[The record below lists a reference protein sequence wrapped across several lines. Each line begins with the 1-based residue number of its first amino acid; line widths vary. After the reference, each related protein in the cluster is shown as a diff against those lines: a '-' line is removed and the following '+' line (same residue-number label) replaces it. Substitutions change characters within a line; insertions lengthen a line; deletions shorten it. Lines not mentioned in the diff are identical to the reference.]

1 MENKGKFTKDKQPKK
16 RKGRGKSKTTHI
28 LEAFK
33 NNSSSEQQFW
43 DKLVHK
49 ALWGGPDGDGESFA
63 QKEIANRLM
72 PMPKQTL
79 PFFDFN
85 IADKKTKLEKA
96 DAIIEAIGSGVIPVD
111 VGKIFM
117 DIIKDAASI
126 EELEILAEKVAN
138 LEKLYEQSISK
149 ED

>member
-1 MENKGKFTKDKQPKK
+1 
-16 RKGRGKSKTTHI
+16 
-28 LEAFK
+28 
-33 NNSSSEQQFW
+33 
-43 DKLVHK
+43 
-49 ALWGGPDGDGESFA
+49 
-63 QKEIANRLM
+63 
-72 PMPKQTL
+72 MPKQTL

-96 DAIIEAIGSGVIPVD
+96 DAIIEAIGGGIIPVD

-126 EELEILAEKVAN
+126 EELEILAEKVAK
-138 LEKLYEQSISK
+138 LEKLYEQSISQ